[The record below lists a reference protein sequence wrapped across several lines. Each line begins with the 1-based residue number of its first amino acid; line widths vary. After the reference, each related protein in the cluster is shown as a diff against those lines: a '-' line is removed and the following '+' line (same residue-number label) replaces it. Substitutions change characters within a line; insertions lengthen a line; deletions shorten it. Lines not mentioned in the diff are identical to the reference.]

1 MLHENSKTIYLKDYL
16 PPEYLIDQ
24 VDLHFDLGEAETR
37 VRAQLTMRRNPK
49 SLGGGESLH
58 LDGEQLELLSLRLND
73 KDLGAE
79 RYRVD
84 DEGLTIFQVPDQFT
98 LESEV
103 RVKPQE
109 NTALEGL
116 YKSGGMFCT

>member
-49 SLGGGESLH
+49 SLGG
-58 LDGEQLELLSLRLND
+58 R
-73 KDLGAE
+73 
-79 RYRVD
+79 RVATPRRRTA
-84 DEGLTIFQVPDQFT
+84 G
-98 LESEV
+98 
-103 RVKPQE
+103 
-109 NTALEGL
+109 TALVAPQ
-116 YKSGGMFCT
+116 